1 MSDKLKPCPFFK
13 DGIPKHRKSQYGHT
27 IEVVDP
33 KTRYDDIYYNIP
45 YYKTKEEAIKV
56 WNTRAD
62 LVIPD
67 KENEILRRDHDMQ
80 KEYLKSLSTKEPHKI
95 ESLDILKAMAERD
108 LQLITDA
115 AKAYTKHEEIIKLL
129 EGGGY
134 VLMPI
139 KEIPTK
145 ELKEIITDSEP
156 LDVMSDFPDEVL
168 DVLKIVYKAMISE
181 RPKIGGE

>member
-1 MSDKLKPCPFFK
+1 MPLKPTPSMK
-13 DGIPKHRKSQYGHT
+13 K
-27 IEVVDP
+27 
-33 KTRYDDIYYNIP
+33 
-45 YYKTKEEAIKV
+45 
-56 WNTRAD
+56 
-62 LVIPD
+62 L
-67 KENEILRRDHDMQ
+67 L
-80 KEYLKSLSTKEPHKI
+80 
-95 ESLDILKAMAERD
+95 
-108 LQLITDA
+108 
-115 AKAYTKHEEIIKLL
+115 KLL

-181 RPKIGGE
+181 RPKIGVSNV